1 MRINGRS
8 IEYQVIL
15 FWRKVLNGQGQFPK
29 EVDQDTE
36 IHDNH
41 PNHRQGKETKWMAL
55 DYNNRKIP
63 CSQPQTFGVRLS

>member
-1 MRINGRS
+1 M
-8 IEYQVIL
+8 
-15 FWRKVLNGQGQFPK
+15 LNGQGQFPK

-41 PNHRQGKETKWMAL
+41 SNQRQGKETKWMAL